1 MVQIPN
7 FIEMPDEEERT
18 EDREK
23 YFLFLGR
30 IHWKKGIENL
40 IKAFSMN
47 EEFMGSGYV
56 LKIAGK
62 GVPAYEAELQKLITD
77 MGMSEKIQFVG
88 QVEGE
93 DKQKLLANAFWTL
106 MPSHTENFGLVVL
119 ESMAQNTPVV
129 ASKGSPWESLETEKL
144 GFWVDNS
151 PEELSRTLA
160 KIIRMDA
167 AEYEAYRKR
176 GRGFVQDNFD
186 MGRNIYRWSE
196 TYRKL
201 G

>member
-1 MVQIPN
+1 M
-7 FIEMPDEEERT
+7 RT
-18 EDREK
+18 ENDDK

-40 IKAFSMN
+40 IKAFSQTP
-47 EEFMGSGYV
+47 ELRDSDSV

-62 GVPAYEAELQKLITD
+62 GSPAYVAELQKLVAEL
-77 MGMSEKIQFVG
+77 GMSDRIRFVG

-93 DKQKLLANAFWTL
+93 AKQKLLANAFWTI

-119 ESMAQNTPVV
+119 ESLAQNTPVV
-129 ASKGSPWESLETEKL
+129 ASKGSPWGSLETEKL

-151 PEELSRTLA
+151 PEELSGTLVR
-160 KIIRMDA
+160 IIRMDE
-167 AEYEAYRKR
+167 AEYEGYRKR
-176 GRGFVQDNFD
+176 GRRFVRQNFD
-186 MGRNIYRWSE
+186 MSENIHTWSE

-201 G
+201 S